1 MLPELTVP
9 ASLRRLLDTF
19 ARCFTKPTFVV
30 FTAMVVGMIAQAGN
44 KTVCG
49 MLAGAG
55 LSRAWPHDRAHR
67 FFTRA
72 VWSIDAVGLAVL
84 DVLVDRL
91 LDDDA
96 VIVLAVDDTAHRR
109 RGKKVDGAGWIHDGA
124 MIGRHR
130 MTFGHRWVVTG
141 VVVTL
146 PMLTRPVCLPV
157 ACRRWKGKGCTS
169 ATELACQ
176 MVTAIAARLP
186 GRRLHVVADAAYHSK
201 LVCDLPAQVTWTT
214 RPPGNAALYGL
225 APQRTGKPGRPRLK
239 GDHLG
244 NPAHVAAGLSWQ
256 PATVVRYGRVETTHV
271 AAIVCL
277 WYGAFGPLP
286 VRLVCVRDRDQPK
299 APMLILVTTDLTS
312 SPADLI
318 SRYAMRWAIEV
329 TFYDCRQSLG
339 VGQARNRTPVAVQ
352 RTWPFGMFVYSLVIT
367 WYALH
372 GHHSD
377 IVVQRRAD
385 APWYLSK
392 TDPSFA
398 DMLTA
403 LRHTIIAARFMAVRP
418 AQPTPAEIRQVQHAW
433 ALAAA

>member
-9 ASLRRLLDTF
+9 VSMRHLLDTF

-30 FTAMVVGMIAQAGN
+30 FTAMVVGMITQAGN

-55 LSRAWPHDRAHR
+55 LSRAWSHDRAHR

-72 VWSIDAVGLAVL
+72 MWSIDAVGLAVL
-84 DVLVDRL
+84 DLIVSHL
-91 LDDDA
+91 LHDDQM
-96 VIVLAVDDTAHRR
+96 IVVAVDDTAHRR
-109 RGKKVDGAGWIHDGA
+109 RGRKVDGAGWIHDGA

-130 MTFGHRWVVTG
+130 MTFGHCWVVTG
-141 VVVTL
+141 IVVNL
-146 PMLTRPVCLPV
+146 PMLSRPVCLPV
-157 ACRRWKGKGCTS
+157 ACRRWKGKGSTS

-186 GRRLHVVADAAYHSK
+186 GHRLHVVADAAYHSK
-201 LVCDLPAQVTWTT
+201 HVCDLPAQVTWTT
-214 RPPGNAALYGL
+214 RPPANAALYEL
-225 APQRTGKPGRPRLK
+225 APQRTGKRGRPRVK
-239 GDHLG
+239 GDRLG
-244 NPAHVAAGLSWQ
+244 TPAQIAASLSWQ
-256 PATVVRYGRVETTHV
+256 AVTVCRYGRVETTHT

-286 VRLVCVRDRDQPK
+286 VRLVCARDRDEPK
-299 APMLILVTTDLTS
+299 APMLILVTTDLTH

-329 TFYDCRQSLG
+329 TFFDCRQTLG
-339 VGQARNRTPVAVQ
+339 VGQARNRTPAAVE
-352 RTWPFGMFVYSLVIT
+352 RTWPFGMYVYSLVII

-372 GHHSD
+372 GHQPD
-377 IVVQRRAD
+377 IVAQRRLA

-392 TDPSFA
+392 TDPSFT
-398 DMLTA
+398 DMLTT
-403 LRHTIIAARFMAVRP
+403 LRHTIIAARFIAVRP